1 MVDTFI
7 PTDDGRWVNSTY
19 ERLARV
25 INDYDENLQLCWIPP
40 DKRTREDKKPY
51 MILDIKTQ
59 SPIFYAS
66 ELDTP
71 VDILT
76 RLYAADAKH
85 GDVHEKL
92 VAHNLAVEIMENQQ
106 WEDEREELR
115 SQANFLLGSPLN
127 TVKFKGRKLDHLR
140 RPIL

>member
-7 PTDDGRWVNSTY
+7 PTNDGRWVSSTY

-25 INDYDENLQLCWIPP
+25 INEYDENLQLCWIPP

-51 MILDIKTQ
+51 MVLDSKTQ
-59 SPIFYAS
+59 SPVFYAS

-76 RLYAADAKH
+76 KLYTADSKH
-85 GDVHEKL
+85 GDVHERL
-92 VAHNLAVEIMENQQ
+92 VAHNLAIEIMETKQ

-127 TVKFKGRKLDHLR
+127 TVNFKGKKLDHLR